1 MLTKRKLPKGNVRVT
16 FAMPAL
22 EGVTTLHL
30 VGDFN
35 NWSVNEHPMKQ
46 AADGSWS
53 LAVSIPAGHTYTY
66 RYFANNAT
74 WHNDW
79 QADAYAPNEYGTD
92 NSVLDLT
99 EHGLPAAKAKKPA
112 ATKKPAA
119 PRKKKTE

>member
-1 MLTKRKLPKGNVRVT
+1 MLTKRKLPKENVRVT
-16 FAMPAL
+16 FTMPAL
-22 EGVTTLHL
+22 EGVTSLHL

-35 NWSVNEHPMKQ
+35 NWSVNEHPMQQ

-53 LAVSIPAGHTYTY
+53 LAVTIPAGHKYSY

-99 EHGLPAAKAKKPA
+99 VNDLPGAKSKKAPAA
-112 ATKKPAA
+112 KKPAA

>member
-1 MLTKRKLPKGNVRVT
+1 MLTKRKLPKGNIRVM

-22 EGVTTLHL
+22 EGVTTLYL

-53 LAVSIPAGHTYTY
+53 LGMSIPAGHKYQY

-79 QADAYAPNEYGTD
+79 QADAYAPNEHGTD

-99 EHGLPAAKAKKPA
+99 VAGLPTAKPKKAPA
-112 ATKKPAA
+112 AKKPAA